1 MSLTSRD
8 VEKIAN
14 LARLGIDDQEKP
26 VYASNLSKIVEF
38 VDQLARA
45 QTDGVTPM
53 AHPLEGLTQRLRA
66 DDITETDDHE
76 KYQRNA
82 AAVQA
87 GLYLVP
93 KVIE

>member
-8 VEKIAN
+8 VEKIAH

-26 VYASNLSKIVEF
+26 VYASSLSKIVEF
-38 VDQLARA
+38 GDQLARA

-53 AHPLEGLTQRLRA
+53 AHPLEGLTQRLRT

>member
-82 AAVQA
+82 VAVQA